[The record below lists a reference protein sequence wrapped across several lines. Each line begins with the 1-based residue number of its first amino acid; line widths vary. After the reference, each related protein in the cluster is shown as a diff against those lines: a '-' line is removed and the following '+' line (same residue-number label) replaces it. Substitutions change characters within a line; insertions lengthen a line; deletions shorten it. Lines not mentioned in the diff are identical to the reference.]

1 MNKYGAKKTTCA
13 SGHSHDSKREAAR
26 CIELHLL
33 QICGEISDLDVHPKY
48 EFFIDYKPVKM
59 RNGHTAG
66 YTADFEYIEG
76 GKLIWEDVKGMIV
89 RDFPLRSALFRHLN
103 PDIELRIT
111 K

>member
-1 MNKYGAKKTTCA
+1 MNKYGAKKTTCGL
-13 SGHSHDSKREAAR
+13 GHSHDSRREAVR

-33 QICGEISDLDVHPKY
+33 QRNGEISDLKVHPKFKF
-48 EFFIDYKPVKM
+48 EVNGDWLKL
-59 RNGHTAG
+59 RNGQIAG
-66 YTADFEYIEG
+66 YTADFQYIEN
-76 GKLIWEDVKGMIV
+76 GKLIVEDIKGMIV